1 MRWHGRRVT
10 IVAPW
15 WSTAS
20 RCMRCSDATDLDW
33 SSRTAGRTRNGNT
46 RTSPINGRSH
56 VQKSARSLVSST
68 RSNVSCRGHFQ
79 AMPRHRGC
87 VSNCERSDRVRSS
100 FASGNGPRSKSGLP
114 RSDFGKAVR
123 YMLKRWAGLTRFVE
137 DPRIPLDNNAAE
149 RRSAAPSSAAR
160 ITMGR
165 ARSVE
170 PKSPPPSTRSAK
182 PPAWSASIRVHIFCV
197 PSTRQSADLGR
208 LRSLKTCSRQP

>member
-1 MRWHGRRVT
+1 MPSSH
-10 IVAPW
+10 
-15 WSTAS
+15 
-20 RCMRCSDATDLDW
+20 ATDLDW

-46 RTSPINGRSH
+46 RRSPINGRSH

-87 VSNCERSDRVRSS
+87 VSNCERSDRVDRRSHL
-100 FASGNGPRSKSGLP
+100 AMGHGPSR
-114 RSDFGKAVR
+114 A
-123 YMLKRWAGLTRFVE
+123 
-137 DPRIPLDNNAAE
+137 AAE
-149 RRSAAPSSAAR
+149 RFRESGALHAQALGGPHAIRRGSAHPARQQCRRASAPRPPSSAAR

-170 PKSPPPSTRSAK
+170 PRSPPPSTRSAK

-208 LRSLKTCSRQP
+208 LRS